1 MKNAIKLEN
10 NDFYFELE
18 KEGENLNFDEM
29 IRKIEEYT
37 IKSLSEERAEEGL
50 ERKLKNGINVKD
62 LVESLIRVNS

>member
-10 NDFYFELE
+10 NDFYFEWE

-37 IKSLSEERAEEGL
+37 IKSLSEERAVKGL
-50 ERKLKNGINVKD
+50 ERKLKWN
-62 LVESLIRVNS
+62 